1 MRGKTKE
8 GGKMTKEEIFDQVK
22 RELEFIYGAE
32 EVSSNTNFSDDLD
45 MDSLDMQELIIDLE
59 DRFSVNVDEFNDKPM
74 TVGELVDE
82 IVRQGGELNEEWNLS
97 KLQMVRRI

>member
-1 MRGKTKE
+1 
-8 GGKMTKEEIFDQVK
+8 MTKEEIFDQVK

-32 EVSSNTNFSDDLD
+32 EVTSNTNFSDDLD

-59 DRFSVNVDEFNDKPM
+59 DRYNVNVDEFNDKPL

-82 IVRQGGELNEEWNLS
+82 ILKQGGELNEE
-97 KLQMVRRI
+97 

>member
-1 MRGKTKE
+1 
-8 GGKMTKEEIFDQVK
+8 MTKAKIFDQVK

-32 EVSSNTNFSDDLD
+32 AVTSNTNFTDDLD

-59 DRFSVNVDEFNDKPM
+59 DRYNVNVDEFNDKPL

-82 IVRQGGELNEEWNLS
+82 IYKQGWANNEYRCN
-97 KLQMVRRI
+97 V

>member
-1 MRGKTKE
+1 
-8 GGKMTKEEIFDQVK
+8 MTKEEIFDQVK

-32 EVSSNTNFSDDLD
+32 EVTSNTNFTDDLD

-59 DRFSVNVDEFNDKPM
+59 DRYNVNVDEFNDKPL

-82 IVRQGGELNEEWNLS
+82 TYRQL
-97 KLQMVRRI
+97 I

>member
-1 MRGKTKE
+1 
-8 GGKMTKEEIFDQVK
+8 MTKEEIFDQVK

-32 EVSSNTNFSDDLD
+32 EVTSNTNFSDDLD

-59 DRFSVNVDEFNDKPM
+59 DRYNVNVDEFNDKPL

-82 IVRQGGELNEEWNLS
+82 IYKQGGELNDE
-97 KLQMVRRI
+97 

>member
-1 MRGKTKE
+1 
-8 GGKMTKEEIFDQVK
+8 MTKEEIFDQVK

-32 EVSSNTNFSDDLD
+32 EVTSNTNFSDDLD

-59 DRFSVNVDEFNDKPM
+59 DRYSVNVDEFNDKPL

-82 IVRQGGELNEEWNLS
+82 IYKQGWANNEYRCN
-97 KLQMVRRI
+97 V

>member
-1 MRGKTKE
+1 
-8 GGKMTKEEIFDQVK
+8 MTKEEIFDQVK

-32 EVSSNTNFSDDLD
+32 EVTSNTNFTDDLD

-59 DRFSVNVDEFNDKPM
+59 DRFSVNVDEFNDKPL

-82 IVRQGGELNEEWNLS
+82 IYKQGWANNEYRCN
-97 KLQMVRRI
+97 V

>member
-1 MRGKTKE
+1 
-8 GGKMTKEEIFDQVK
+8 MTKEEIFDQVK

-32 EVSSNTNFSDDLD
+32 EVTSNTNFSDDLD

-59 DRFSVNVDEFNDKPM
+59 DRYSVNVDEFNDKPL

-82 IVRQGGELNEEWNLS
+82 IYRQL
-97 KLQMVRRI
+97 I

>member
-1 MRGKTKE
+1 
-8 GGKMTKEEIFDQVK
+8 MTKEEIFDQVK

-32 EVSSNTNFSDDLD
+32 EISNTTNFTDDLD

-59 DRFSVNVDEFNDKPM
+59 DRYNVNVDEFNDKPL

-82 IVRQGGELNEEWNLS
+82 IYRQL
-97 KLQMVRRI
+97 I

>member
-1 MRGKTKE
+1 
-8 GGKMTKEEIFDQVK
+8 MTKEEIFDQVK

-32 EVSSNTNFSDDLD
+32 EVTSNTNFTDDLE

-59 DRFSVNVDEFNDKPM
+59 DRYNVNVDEFNDKPL

-82 IVRQGGELNEEWNLS
+82 ILKQGGELNDE
-97 KLQMVRRI
+97 

>member
-1 MRGKTKE
+1 MRGKIKE

-32 EVSSNTNFSDDLD
+32 EVTSNTNFSDDLD

-59 DRFSVNVDEFNDKPM
+59 DRYNVNVDEFNDKPL

-82 IVRQGGELNEEWNLS
+82 IYKQGGELNDE
-97 KLQMVRRI
+97 

>member
-1 MRGKTKE
+1 
-8 GGKMTKEEIFDQVK
+8 MTKEEIFDQVK

-32 EVSSNTNFSDDLD
+32 EVTSNTNFTDDLE

-59 DRFSVNVDEFNDKPM
+59 DRYNVNVDEFNDKPL

-82 IVRQGGELNEEWNLS
+82 IYRQL
-97 KLQMVRRI
+97 I

>member
-1 MRGKTKE
+1 
-8 GGKMTKEEIFDQVK
+8 MTKEEIFDQVK

-32 EVSSNTNFSDDLD
+32 EVTSNTNFTDDLD

-59 DRFSVNVDEFNDKPM
+59 DRFAVNIDEFNDKPL

-82 IVRQGGELNEEWNLS
+82 TYRQL
-97 KLQMVRRI
+97 I

>member
-1 MRGKTKE
+1 MK
-8 GGKMTKEEIFDQVK
+8 KEEIFDQVK

-32 EVSSNTNFSDDLD
+32 EVTSNTNFTDDLD

-59 DRFSVNVDEFNDKPM
+59 DRYNVNVDEFNDKPL

-82 IVRQGGELNEEWNLS
+82 ILRQGGELNEE
-97 KLQMVRRI
+97 

>member
-1 MRGKTKE
+1 
-8 GGKMTKEEIFDQVK
+8 MTKEEIFDQVK

-32 EVSSNTNFSDDLD
+32 EVSSNTNFTDDLD

-59 DRFSVNVDEFNDKPM
+59 DRYNVNVDEFNDKPL

-82 IVRQGGELNEEWNLS
+82 ILKQGGELNEE
-97 KLQMVRRI
+97 